1 MRGALPCVD
10 HRRAPRLAANT
21 VSRTCTTDAQPEQ
34 ALFCGDRR
42 PDEGTIEVMT
52 ADVDGALVVR
62 ASGASAALA
71 AVGGESTARV
81 QVAVRVAMPRRLAP
95 HARRLALPGCTVE
108 LLPPEPGES
117 SGVVA
122 VAIDAHRLTIA
133 LAELQPLMF
142 HPVTLRRPL
151 EVLFGSAVEQLL
163 VAGAQHEVLDEHGAA
178 HHVAGLVELL
188 LRSALR
194 EELNQ
199 VDTGAAR
206 YRDAVAYLNEH
217 LADPELTAE
226 RVADALFI
234 SRRRLYQ
241 LFSDGDGVSGRI
253 RRMRIERAKQLLA
266 DPTRAQHGVGDI
278 ARQCGFVNA
287 AHFSRTFRAI
297 VGRTPKE
304 FRQRA
309 SVAEVDRGHDL
320 PEQG

>member
-1 MRGALPCVD
+1 MTA
-10 HRRAPRLAANT
+10 
-21 VSRTCTTDAQPEQ
+21 S
-34 ALFCGDRR
+34 
-42 PDEGTIEVMT
+42 PDESMRP
-52 ADVDGALVVR
+52 VDGALVVR

-71 AVGGESTARV
+71 AVSAVSTGAEQAATNGRV

-95 HARRLALPGCTVE
+95 NARRLVLPGCTVE
-108 LLPPEPGES
+108 LLPPEPGDR
-117 SGVVA
+117 SGVV
-122 VAIDAHRLTIA
+122 VVTIDAHRLTIA
-133 LAELQPLMF
+133 LSELQPLMF
-142 HPVTLRRPL
+142 RPVTLRRPL

-163 VAGAQHEVLDEHGAA
+163 LAGAQADLLDEHGGA

-194 EELNQ
+194 DELNQ

-206 YRDAVAYLNEH
+206 YRDAVAYISEH

-241 LFSDGDGVSGRI
+241 LFTDGDGVSGRI

-266 DPTRAQHGVGDI
+266 DPTRAKHGVGDI

-287 AHFSRTFRAI
+287 AHFSRTFRGI

-304 FRQRA
+304 FRQRG
-309 SVAEVDRGHDL
+309 SVAEVDRGHEL

>member
-1 MRGALPCVD
+1 VD
-10 HRRAPRLAANT
+10 GRVANG
-21 VSRTCTTDAQPEQ
+21 VSRADTTDAQPEQ
-34 ALFCGDRR
+34 HLAHYGATVD
-42 PDEGTIEVMT
+42 
-52 ADVDGALVVR
+52 ANADGALVVR

-71 AVGGESTARV
+71 ALSGQSAHTGQV
-81 QVAVRVAMPRRLAP
+81 QIAVRVAMPRRLP
-95 HARRLALPGCTVE
+95 PDVRRLALPGCTVE
-108 LLPPEPGES
+108 LLPPAPGERC
-117 SGVVA
+117 GVV
-122 VAIDAHRLTIA
+122 VVSVDAHRLTIA
-133 LAELQPLMF
+133 LSELQPLMW
-142 HPVTLRRPL
+142 HPVALPQPL
-151 EVLFGSAVEQLL
+151 EMLFGSAVEQLL
-163 VAGAQHEVLDEHGAA
+163 SAGARHDLLDPHGAA
-178 HHVAGLVELL
+178 LHLVGLVELV

-194 EELNQ
+194 DELNQ

-206 YRDAVAYLNEH
+206 YRHALAYIGDH

-241 LFSDGDGVSGRI
+241 LFTDGDGVSGRI

-266 DPTRAQHGVGDI
+266 DPTKTLHGVADI

-297 VGRTPKE
+297 AGSTPKQ

>member
-1 MRGALPCVD
+1 
-10 HRRAPRLAANT
+10 
-21 VSRTCTTDAQPEQ
+21 
-34 ALFCGDRR
+34 
-42 PDEGTIEVMT
+42 MT
-52 ADVDGALVVR
+52 ANADELTRSVDGALVVR
-62 ASGASAALA
+62 ASGAAAALA
-71 AVGGESTARV
+71 AASGQPTGTGRV
-81 QVAVRVAMPRRLAP
+81 QVAVRVAMLRRLP
-95 HARRLALPGCTVE
+95 PQARRLALPGCTVE
-108 LLPPEPGES
+108 MLAPEPGSS

-133 LAELQPLMF
+133 LAELRPLMF

-163 VAGAQHEVLDEHGAA
+163 VVGAQHDVLDEHGAA
-178 HHVAGLVELL
+178 RHVAGLVELV

-206 YRDAVAYLNEH
+206 YRDAVAYINEH

-253 RRMRIERAKQLLA
+253 RRLRIEQAKQLLA
-266 DPTRAQHGVGDI
+266 DPTRAQQGVGDI

-304 FRQRA
+304 FRQHASRASAA